1 MFFKNT
7 LQLYLDHPEGASKLH
22 HTLLTIAI
30 SIILPTIMLAV
41 FVATPSSA
49 SAFLLFGERPTKD
62 AAYYLNK
69 GDIHLE
75 RAGGFIWRPLAI
87 SEYQKALILSNTVVD
102 AKRSQLGIADGY
114 IRNREYANAISAY
127 QVYLEFYRLDYDSP
141 EVIYNL
147 GYAYHK
153 LYKGKGRRVDYQQQ
167 ALVAFSELKKTY
179 PEYYMNSNAS
189 ELEKIS
195 TNRILD
201 AEIHVGE
208 LYIRL
213 KDYDS
218 VVHRLE
224 GTYDAFP
231 QSKSLPEAQF
241 TLAKAYYKL
250 GNREGYDKALN
261 NLREHYLGDNADNEN
276 TRAEKK
282 YIKKTAKLWKT
293 K

>member
-7 LQLYLDHPEGASKLH
+7 LQLHLDHPEGASKLH

-30 SIILPTIMLAV
+30 SIILPTIMLAI
-41 FVATPSSA
+41 FIATPSSA
-49 SAFLLFGERPTKD
+49 SAFLFFGERPTKD

-87 SEYQKALILSNTVVD
+87 SEYQKALVLSNTVVD

-218 VVHRLE
+218 VVRRLE

-250 GNREGYDKALN
+250 GNREGYDKVLN

-276 TRAEKK
+276 TRTEKK

-293 K
+293 Q

>member
-1 MFFKNT
+1 MFSKKT
-7 LQLYLDHPEGASKLH
+7 LQLHIDHPEGAGRLRR
-22 HTLLTIAI
+22 TLLALILSIA
-30 SIILPTIMLAV
+30 LPTIMLTV

-49 SAFLLFGERPTKD
+49 SAFLFFGERPTKD

-75 RAGGFIWRPLAI
+75 RTGGFIWRPLAI
-87 SEYQKALILSNTVVD
+87 SEFQKALILSNTVVD

-114 IRNREYANAISAY
+114 IRNKEYANAISAY

-147 GYAYHK
+147 AYAYHK

-167 ALVAFSELKKTY
+167 ALIAFGELKKTY

-189 ELEKIS
+189 ELETIS

-208 LYIRL
+208 LYVRH
-213 KDYDS
+213 KDYDAA
-218 VVHRLE
+218 VRRLE

-231 QSKSLPEAQF
+231 NSKSLPEAQF

-250 GNREGYDKALN
+250 GNRKEYDKTLN
-261 NLREHYLGDNADNEN
+261 NLQKLYQENNADGGN
-276 TRAEKK
+276 TRIEKK
-282 YIKKTAKLWKT
+282 YMKKAAKLWKAQ
-293 K
+293 